1 MKFSFCKHNF
11 LKGVKFEFVFIHMQF
26 AQYSIPYRSNDIF
39 VQYLNEH
46 NVEINKQNQIEK
58 REMIGSDVCTLKYKK
73 SSEIMEEI
81 DIKIG
86 FFIFKSKE
94 K

>member
-1 MKFSFCKHNF
+1 
-11 LKGVKFEFVFIHMQF
+11 MQF
-26 AQYSIPYRSNDIF
+26 AQYSFPYRSNDIF
-39 VQYLNEH
+39 AQYLNEH
-46 NVEINKQNQIEK
+46 NVEINKQNHIEK

-86 FFIFKSKE
+86 FFIFKSEE